1 MLHSSTNKF
10 LFNLVKEKPIYI
22 LVSLIFS
29 LASVILDVL
38 GTILLMLVVVVFLGG
53 DKQSFL
59 IIQSEVIKYFISF
72 LLFLKEDQQLIT
84 IIFGISLV
92 FILKNIIGY
101 FNTILNNKQVK
112 YLSCRI
118 RSQGINLLGKVDL
131 DYYQQNKVG
140 DILFKLNRE
149 IDRTI
154 LVIKNGQY
162 LVINAVTIF
171 MLVSLLV
178 LAFWQLSLLTLL
190 FVGLI
195 LFINHLLVNYL
206 KNIKIALAQKSQKYT
221 HHIVDFLIGIRL
233 IKTVANEPQEYQTL
247 MQLIEDKSQ
256 TQLKA
261 QSIAAMIN
269 PVNEIIS
276 ILMISVLIIT
286 SYYLYNQQFQDFA
299 PILLTYL
306 IILLKLFPF
315 ISQLTNSYTQFVNN
329 RPSAEIVSKFL
340 DTVNKPIT
348 KSGNISFAKLS
359 SGIEFQYVIFAYP
372 REAKIV
378 LDKINLWIPQGKT
391 VALVGS
397 SGSGKSTIANLLPRF
412 YDPIEGNILID
423 GKNIK
428 DYNLTSLRRAIGI
441 INPDVFLFNNSL
453 LYNLT
458 YGLNNISQTDIN
470 LAIEKAHADEFI
482 KNLPQGLETEVGDY
496 STGTLRDRGIM
507 LSGGQKLRI
516 AIARAILRN
525 PELVIIDEGA
535 TIFDSITEKLITA
548 AITELCRD
556 RTTLIIT
563 NRLPILKQA
572 DQIVVLNQ
580 GQIMETG
587 THQELLEK
595 GDFYHRFYS
604 TQFKSSRQSSK
615 SPIAQKIAKKLAHQT
630 NNNLSTEIRNNIDSL
645 LNYLHLV
652 NEGLFANDQEENKI
666 LDASYQSAKN
676 MLASLQEYER
686 QINNMPDI

>member
-1 MLHSSTNKF
+1 
-10 LFNLVKEKPIYI
+10 
-22 LVSLIFS
+22 
-29 LASVILDVL
+29 
-38 GTILLMLVVVVFLGG
+38 
-53 DKQSFL
+53 
-59 IIQSEVIKYFISF
+59 
-72 LLFLKEDQQLIT
+72 
-84 IIFGISLV
+84 
-92 FILKNIIGY
+92 
-101 FNTILNNKQVK
+101 
-112 YLSCRI
+112 
-118 RSQGINLLGKVDL
+118 
-131 DYYQQNKVG
+131 
-140 DILFKLNRE
+140 
-149 IDRTI
+149 
-154 LVIKNGQY
+154 
-162 LVINAVTIF
+162 
-171 MLVSLLV
+171 
-178 LAFWQLSLLTLL
+178 
-190 FVGLI
+190 
-195 LFINHLLVNYL
+195 
-206 KNIKIALAQKSQKYT
+206 
-221 HHIVDFLIGIRL
+221 
-233 IKTVANEPQEYQTL
+233 
-247 MQLIEDKSQ
+247 
-256 TQLKA
+256 
-261 QSIAAMIN
+261 
-269 PVNEIIS
+269 NEIIS
-276 ILMISVLIIT
+276 ILMITVLIIT
-286 SYYLYNQQFQDFA
+286 SYYLYNQQFQEFA
-299 PILLTYL
+299 PVLLTYL
-306 IILLKLFPF
+306 IILLKLYPF
-315 ISQLTNSYTQFVNN
+315 ISQLTNTYRQFVNN
-329 RPSAEIVSKFL
+329 RPSAEIVTKFL
-340 DTVNKPIT
+340 DTVNKPTT

-359 SGIEFQYVIFAYP
+359 SGIEFQSVTFAYP
-372 REAKIV
+372 RDAKIV

-391 VALVGS
+391 IALIGN
-397 SGSGKSTIANLLPRF
+397 SGAGKSTIASLLPRF
-412 YDPIEGNILID
+412 YEPIEGNIVID

-441 INPDVFLFNNSL
+441 INQDIFLFNNTL

-470 LAIEKAHADEFI
+470 LAIKKAHADEFI
-482 KNLPQGLETEVGDY
+482 KNLPQGLETEIG
-496 STGTLRDRGIM
+496 DRGII

-556 RTTLIIT
+556 RAMRGGLKPNRTTLIIT

-615 SPIAQKIAKKLAHQT
+615 PPIAQKIAKKLAHQT

-686 QINNMPDI
+686 QINNMPDIN

>member
-38 GTILLMLVVVVFLGG
+38 GTILLMLIVVVFLGG

-59 IIQSEVIKYFISF
+59 IIQSEVIQYFISF
-72 LLFLKEDQQLIT
+72 LISLRAKRQLLI
-84 IIFGISLV
+84 IIFVISLV
-92 FILKNIIGY
+92 FILKNLVGY
-101 FNTILNNKQVK
+101 LNTILSNKQVK
-112 YLSCRI
+112 YLSDQM

-140 DILFKLNRE
+140 DIFFKLNRE
-149 IDRTI
+149 IDRTV
-154 LVIKNGQY
+154 LVIKSGQY
-162 LVINAVTIF
+162 LIITAVTIF
-171 MLVSLLV
+171 MLASLLV
-178 LAFWQLSLLTLL
+178 LVSWQLSLITLL

-195 LFINHLLVNYL
+195 LFINRLLVNYL
-206 KNIKIALAQKSQKYT
+206 KNIKFAIAQKSQIYT
-221 HHIVDFLIGIRL
+221 HHIVDFLTGIRL
-233 IKTVANEPQEYQTL
+233 IKTVANESQEYQTL

-256 TQLKA
+256 TQFKA
-261 QSIAAMIN
+261 QSSIAMIN
-269 PVNEIIS
+269 PVNEMIS

-286 SYYLYNQQFQDFA
+286 SYYLYDQQFQEFA
-299 PILLTYL
+299 PVLLTYL

-315 ISQLTNSYTQFVNN
+315 ISQLTNAYTQFVNN
-329 RPSAEIVSKFL
+329 RPSAKIVSKFL

-359 SGIEFQYVIFAYP
+359 SGIEFQYVTFAYP

-391 VALVGS
+391 IALIGN
-397 SGSGKSTIANLLPRF
+397 SGAGKSTIASLLPRF
-412 YDPIEGNILID
+412 YDPIEGQILVD

-428 DYNLTSLRRAIGI
+428 DYNLTSLRRAIGV
-441 INPDVFLFNNSL
+441 INQDVFLFNNSL

-458 YGLNNISQTDIN
+458 YGLNNVSQIDIDI
-470 LAIEKAHADEFI
+470 AIAKAHADEFI
-482 KNLPQGLETEVGDY
+482 KNLPQGLETEVGD
-496 STGTLRDRGIM
+496 RGII

-556 RTTLIIT
+556 NRTSLIIT

-615 SPIAQKIAKKLAHQT
+615 PPIAQKIAKKLANQT

-686 QINNMPDI
+686 QINNMPDIN